1 MSVPLTI
8 EWKLVTNEEER
19 RMNVKENIFE
29 ITFSGY
35 KLFPIDVP
43 IDIMR
48 HEDSD
53 QIGSA
58 IVKKIT
64 FEKNQT
70 VCQYQLVSL
79 YSVN

>member
-8 EWKLVTNEEER
+8 EWRIVTNEEEKR
-19 RMNVKENIFE
+19 INTKENIFE

-35 KLFPIDVP
+35 RLFPIDVP

-58 IVKKIT
+58 IVQKII
-64 FEKNQT
+64 FEHNQT
-70 VCQYQLVSL
+70 ICRYQLVSL